1 MLPKVDKYQTILHLT
16 HVPYLTRRVWSDE
29 VLSHAAYM
37 KHDAPVVFFL
47 SHGSL
52 CQAIT
57 TLHKMTKSFCSF
69 FSEVTI
75 CIIDVDAIDNCALL
89 KQIHLVEHL
98 TKEVLRKY
106 RAAPSFRAG
115 LLSSLTELEFTS
127 ATLNRVFQDPYLA
140 QHILEF
146 AYVLPK
152 QNLEG
157 ERLYGAYYRDVH
169 CNITIENCDIFHRH
183 LESTFLPCLSKY
195 YDGVKR
201 AILANYPKPAQIER
215 NIRDKAIKTTSTA
228 RTLER
233 QSIAQRGDRLSRQ
246 QFKLSKRY
254 HDDCRAMR
262 TKQNNKIFSKQ
273 PLARRGNKKTKGT
286 TRLG

>member
-16 HVPYLTRRVWSDE
+16 PVPHMTRMVWSDE
-29 VLSHAAYM
+29 VLGNAAYM
-37 KHDAPVVFFL
+37 KHDASVVFFL

-57 TLHKMTKSFCSF
+57 TLHQMTKSFYSF
-69 FSEVTI
+69 YSEVTI
-75 CIIDVDAIDNCALL
+75 CIIDVDAVDNCALL

-98 TKEVLRKY
+98 TKEVLRRY

-140 QHILEF
+140 QHNILEF

-157 ERLYGAYYRDVH
+157 ESLYGAYSRDVH
-169 CNITIENCDIFHRH
+169 FNTTGEQYDLFHRH
-183 LESTFLPCLSKY
+183 LESKFLQCLSKY

-201 AILANYPKPAQIER
+201 AILANYPKPAQNER
-215 NIRDKAIKTTSTA
+215 NIRDKAIKTASTA
-228 RTLER
+228 RTLES
-233 QSIAQRGDRLSRQ
+233 QAIAKRGDRLSRQ
-246 QFKLSKRY
+246 QFKLSKRN

-262 TKQNNKIFSKQ
+262 TKQNSKIFSKQ
-273 PLARRGNKKTKGT
+273 KTKGT

>member
-1 MLPKVDKYQTILHLT
+1 M
-16 HVPYLTRRVWSDE
+16 VWSDE
-29 VLSHAAYM
+29 VLNRAADMIYN
-37 KHDAPVVFFL
+37 APVVYFL

-52 CQAIT
+52 CKAIT
-57 TLHKMTKSFCSF
+57 TLHKMTESFY
-69 FSEVTI
+69 SEVTI

-98 TKEVLRKY
+98 TKEVLRRY

-140 QHILEF
+140 QHVLEF

-157 ERLYGAYYRDVH
+157 ESLYDAFYRCVH
-169 CNITIENCDIFHRH
+169 CNITIENCDLFHRH

-201 AILANYPKPAQIER
+201 AILANYPKPAQNER
-215 NIRDKAIKTTSTA
+215 NIRDKAIKTASTA
-228 RTLER
+228 RTLES
-233 QSIAQRGDRLSRQ
+233 QAIAKRGDRLSRQ
-246 QFKLSKRY
+246 QFKLSKRN

-262 TKQNNKIFSKQ
+262 TKQNSKIFSKQ
-273 PLARRGNKKTKGT
+273 KTKGT

>member
-1 MLPKVDKYQTILHLT
+1 MLPKVDKYQTILHLIP
-16 HVPYLTRRVWSDE
+16 VPHMTRMDWSDE
-29 VLSHAAYM
+29 VAYRAAYM
-37 KHDAPVVFFL
+37 MYDAPVVYFL

-57 TLHKMTKSFCSF
+57 TLQKMTESF
-69 FSEVTI
+69 FYEEI
-75 CIIDVDAIDNCALL
+75 LCIIDVDAVDNCALL

-98 TKEVLRKY
+98 TKEVLRRY

-115 LLSSLTELEFTS
+115 LLSFLTELEFTS

-146 AYVLPK
+146 TYVVPK
-152 QNLEG
+152 QNPEG
-157 ERLYGAYYRDVH
+157 EGLYGAYNRYVH
-169 CNITIENCDIFHRH
+169 LYNTGEEYDLFHRH
-183 LESTFLPCLSKY
+183 LESTFLPCLREY

-201 AILANYPKPAQIER
+201 AILANYPKPVQNER
-215 NIRDKAIKTTSTA
+215 NIIGKAIKTASTA

-246 QFKLSKRY
+246 QFKLSKRN
-254 HDDCRAMR
+254 HDNCRAMR
-262 TKQNNKIFSKQ
+262 TKQNSKIFSKQ